1 MPLHLHYEY
10 IKFCS
15 LEQCSF
21 ELKEL
26 FNYWTK
32 LDQLSL
38 FSFFYCSMNSA
49 GLCMTDYLLNTYL
62 NKSMVHRQKTVT
74 HGTKFQHEV
83 V

>member
-1 MPLHLHYEY
+1 MSLHLHSEY

-21 ELKEL
+21 ELKDL
-26 FNYWTK
+26 LNYWTK

-38 FSFFYCSMNSA
+38 FSFYYSMNSA
-49 GLCMTDYLLNTYL
+49 GLCMTDHFLYTCL
-62 NKSMVHRQKTVT
+62 NKSMVHRQNGTIT
-74 HGTKFQHEV
+74 QGTKFQHEV